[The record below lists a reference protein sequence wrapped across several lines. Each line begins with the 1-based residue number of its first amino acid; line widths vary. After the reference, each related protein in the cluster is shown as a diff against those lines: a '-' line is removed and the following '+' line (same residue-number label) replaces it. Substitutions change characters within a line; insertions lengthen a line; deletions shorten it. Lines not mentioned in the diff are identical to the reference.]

1 MKQYK
6 KFFLLCLLTTLV
18 TVKGYSMVIGDTI
31 VYQNQTISGAV
42 SLQDSSAIIVRN
54 ITVTERGHLKVRSQN
69 CVELKPLFEVKQGG
83 TLEISGGHL
92 YHIHYTY
99 DSTGNVINRRR
110 E

>member
-6 KFFLLCLLTTLV
+6 KAFLFCLLATLAI
-18 TVKGYSMVIGDTI
+18 VKGYSTVIGDTI
-31 VYQNQTISGAV
+31 VYQNQTISGSV

-54 ITVTERGHLKVRSQN
+54 TTVTAKGHLNVRSQN

-83 TLEISGGHL
+83 TLEISGGPL
-92 YHIHYTY
+92 YHIHYNY